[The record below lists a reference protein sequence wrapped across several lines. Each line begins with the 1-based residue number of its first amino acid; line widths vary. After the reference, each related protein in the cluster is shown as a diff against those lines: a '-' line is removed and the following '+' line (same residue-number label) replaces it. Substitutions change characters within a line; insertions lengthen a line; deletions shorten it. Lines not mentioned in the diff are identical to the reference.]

1 MKISSGLDWNSVQ
14 VNFNDTNSAMNNSA
28 NNISQAGTIFGQ
40 IRKSILEEE
49 QKTIDNEYKERT
61 LAENARQFN
70 LTDRLGRDK
79 LSEETRSNKINE
91 GLKERELME
100 TSKYRQSELGLR
112 GALLKEEQNRN
123 KILDEER
130 KIKVDDAKD
139 RKEIDINSSLYMAG
153 TGTNLKARE
162 EAINTLTSTINDP
175 NATAISRQR
184 AQVALDNITLYDKS
198 PDKTHYDRNN
208 SLLSVRQ
215 RMGDLD
221 AGKLVAENERSM
233 VKTAKESADK
243 LKKLRHEYQS
253 EAYKTMT
260 DNNLDDDTRRGLTTS
275 FDFGN
280 RLLKEIGSKDE
291 INPTG
296 VTNEMINQL
305 GVNENWIGDRYSF
318 GGNTAR
324 YGDGDIQQNRRA
336 AEAFIASLANGRGT
350 LSGKPL
356 SHKELLQIRK
366 KLGLPDEAFRDEAYR
381 DDFAHYG
388 MY

>member
-1 MKISSGLDWNSVQ
+1 MRSGLDWNSVQ
-14 VNFNDTNSAMNNSA
+14 ANFNDANSAMNNSA

-49 QKTIDNEYKERT
+49 QKAIDNEYKERT
-61 LAENARQFN
+61 LAESARQFN
-70 LTDRLGRDK
+70 LTDDLGRDK
-79 LSEETRSNKINE
+79 LLEENRSNRTNE
-91 GLKERELME
+91 GLKERELVE
-100 TSKYRQSELGLR
+100 TSKYRQAELGLR
-112 GALLKEEQNRN
+112 GASLAEERKRNRL
-123 KILDEER
+123 LDEER
-130 KIKVDDAKD
+130 KIKIDDARD

-153 TGTNLKARE
+153 TGTNPVAKA
-162 EAINTLTSTINDP
+162 EAVNTLTGIINDP
-175 NATAISRQR
+175 NATAIERQR
-184 AQVALDNITLYDKS
+184 AQVALDGITSYDKS

-215 RMGDLD
+215 RMGDLG
-221 AGKLVAENERSM
+221 AGSLVAENERNM
-233 VKTAKESADK
+233 VKTAKESANK
-243 LKKLRHEYQS
+243 LKELRHKYQN
-253 EAYKTMT
+253 EAYKVMT
-260 DNNLDDDTRRGLTTS
+260 DNNLDDDTRRGLVTS

-280 RLLKEIGSKDE
+280 RLLMEVGSKDE

-305 GVNENWIGDRYSF
+305 GVNENWIGNRKSF

-336 AEAFIASLANGRGT
+336 AEAFVASLANGRGT
-350 LSGKPL
+350 LSGNPL

-366 KLGLPDEAFRDEAYR
+366 KLGLLDEERR
-381 DDFAHYG
+381 DDFAYTG

>member
-1 MKISSGLDWNSVQ
+1 MRSGLDWNSVQ
-14 VNFNDTNSAMNNSA
+14 ANFNDANSAMNNSA

-49 QKTIDNEYKERT
+49 QKAIDNEYKERT

-70 LTDRLGRDK
+70 LADRLGRDK
-79 LSEETRSNKINE
+79 LLEENRSNRANE
-91 GLKERELME
+91 GLKETELVE
-100 TSKYRQSELGLR
+100 TSKYRQAELGLR
-112 GALLKEEQNRN
+112 RAALEEERNRN

-130 KIKVDDAKD
+130 KIKVDDARN
-139 RKEIDINSSLYMAG
+139 RKEIDNYSSLYMAG
-153 TGTNLKARE
+153 TGTNPVAKT
-162 EAINTLTSTINDP
+162 EAVNTLTGIINDP
-175 NATAISRQR
+175 NATAIRRQR
-184 AQVALDNITLYDKS
+184 AQVALDGITSYDKS
-198 PDKTHYDRNN
+198 PDKTHGDRNN

-215 RMGDLD
+215 RMGDRD
-221 AGKLVAENERSM
+221 AGNLVAENERNMIMS
-233 VKTAKESADK
+233 AKESASK
-243 LKKLRHEYQS
+243 LKELRHKYQN
-253 EAYKTMT
+253 EAYKVMT

-296 VTNEMINQL
+296 VTNEMINTL
-305 GVNENWIGDRYSF
+305 GVNENWIGDRRSF
-318 GGNTAR
+318 GGKTAR

-350 LSGKPL
+350 LSGNPL

-366 KLGLPDEAFRDEAYR
+366 KLGLPDEAIRDEAYR
-381 DDFAHYG
+381 DDFAYTG

>member
-1 MKISSGLDWNSVQ
+1 MRSGLDWNSVQ
-14 VNFNDTNSAMNNSA
+14 ANFNDANSAMNNSA

-49 QKTIDNEYKERT
+49 QKAIDNEYKERT

-79 LSEETRSNKINE
+79 LLEENRSNRTNE
-91 GLKERELME
+91 GLKERELVE
-100 TSKYRQSELGLR
+100 TSKYRQAELGLR
-112 GALLKEEQNRN
+112 GASLAEERNRN
-123 KILDEER
+123 RLLDEER
-130 KIKVDDAKD
+130 KIKVDDARD
-139 RKEIDINSSLYMAG
+139 RKEIDRNSSLYMAG
-153 TGTNLKARE
+153 TGTNPKARE
-162 EAINTLTSTINDP
+162 EAINILTSTINNPD
-175 NATAISRQR
+175 ATAISRQR
-184 AQVALDNITLYDKS
+184 AQAALDGITSYDKS

-215 RMGDLD
+215 RMGDLG
-221 AGKLVAENERSM
+221 AGNLVAENERNM
-233 VKTAKESADK
+233 VKTAKESASK
-243 LKKLRHEYQS
+243 LKELRHKYQN
-253 EAYKTMT
+253 EAYKVMT
-260 DNNLDDDTRRGLTTS
+260 DNNLDDDTRRGLVTS

-280 RLLKEIGSKDE
+280 RLLMEIGSKDE

-296 VTNEMINQL
+296 VTNEMVNQL
-305 GVNENWIGDRYSF
+305 GVNENWVGDRKSF

-336 AEAFIASLANGRGT
+336 AEAFVASLANGRGT
-350 LSGKPL
+350 LSGNPL

-366 KLGLPDEAFRDEAYR
+366 KLGLLDEERR
-381 DDFAHYG
+381 DDFAYTG

>member
-1 MKISSGLDWNSVQ
+1 MRNGLDWNSVQ
-14 VNFNDTNSAMNNSA
+14 ANFNDANSAMNNSA

-49 QKTIDNEYKERT
+49 QKAIDNEYKERT

-70 LTDRLGRDK
+70 LTDRLGSDK
-79 LSEETRSNKINE
+79 LLEENRSNRANE
-91 GLKERELME
+91 GLKETELVE

-112 GALLKEEQNRN
+112 RATLAEERNRN
-123 KILDEER
+123 KLLDEER
-130 KIKVDDAKD
+130 KIKVDDARD
-139 RKEIDINSSLYMAG
+139 RKEIDSYSSLYMAG
-153 TGTNLKARE
+153 TGTNPVAKA
-162 EAINTLTSTINDP
+162 EAVNTLTGIINDP
-175 NATAISRQR
+175 NATAIKRQR
-184 AQVALDNITLYDKS
+184 AQVALDGITSYDKS

-215 RMGDLD
+215 RMGDLG
-221 AGKLVAENERSM
+221 AGNLVAENERNM

-243 LKKLRHEYQS
+243 LKELRHKYQG
-253 EAYKTMT
+253 EAYKVMT
-260 DNNLDDDTRRGLTTS
+260 DNHLDDDTRRGLVTS
-275 FDFGN
+275 FGFGN
-280 RLLKEIGSKDE
+280 RLLMGIGSKEE

-305 GVNENWIGDRYSF
+305 GVNENWVGDRYSF

-336 AEAFIASLANGRGT
+336 AEAFVASLANGRGT
-350 LSGKPL
+350 LSGNPL

-366 KLGLPDEAFRDEAYR
+366 KLGLLDEERR
-381 DDFAHYG
+381 DDFAYTG

>member
-14 VNFNDTNSAMNNSA
+14 VNFNDANSAMNNSA

-49 QKTIDNEYKERT
+49 QKAIDNVYKERT

-70 LTDRLGRDK
+70 LTNSLGRDK
-79 LSEETRSNKINE
+79 LSEENRSNIANE
-91 GLKERELME
+91 GLKERELVD
-100 TSKYRQSELGLR
+100 TNKYRQAELGLR
-112 GALLKEEQNRN
+112 SATLAEERKRNRL
-123 KILDEER
+123 LDEER
-130 KIKVDDAKD
+130 KIKIDDARD
-139 RKEIDINSSLYMAG
+139 RKEIDSYSSLYMAG
-153 TGTNLKARE
+153 TGTNPVAKA
-162 EAINTLTSTINDP
+162 EAVNTLTGIINDP
-175 NATAISRQR
+175 SVTAIRRQR
-184 AQVALDNITLYDKS
+184 AQVALDGITSYDKS

-208 SLLSVRQ
+208 SLLSLRQ
-215 RMGDLD
+215 RMGDLE
-221 AGKLVAENERSM
+221 AGKLVAENERNM

-253 EAYKTMT
+253 EAYKVMT
-260 DNNLDDDTRRGLTTS
+260 DNKLDDDTRRGLTTS

-280 RLLKEIGSKDE
+280 RLLKEIDSKDE

-305 GVNENWIGDRYSF
+305 GVNENLIGDRRSF
-318 GGNTAR
+318 GGKTTR

-336 AEAFIASLANGRGT
+336 AEAFVASLANGRGT

-356 SHKELLQIRK
+356 SHKELLKIRE
-366 KLGLPDEAFRDEAYR
+366 KLGLLDEERIDAFANT
-381 DDFAHYG
+381 G